1 MALMKR
7 FAIISAAVLFC
18 LAGTIAPACAQ
29 PDQQGTKQTKL
40 EAQAKPEQ
48 RKGNKQAK
56 SEAQRQERA
65 QRQEKQQQDGAQQQ
79 RLAEGNDLNS
89 EPAGIDPPSVGY
101 QELRKALL
109 RYTRLAREDT
119 GEKLPMPTDVG
130 YPGPPYPG
138 YIRLTQLLRLLGDLP
153 DDYSAAA
160 ASSQAFDPALLQ
172 AVGHFQERHGL
183 SATRY
188 LDAETIEQLNIPLSY
203 RVEQIRL
210 ALERYR
216 RLRNDS
222 PQATIVVNI
231 PALRLYAFN
240 KEGRV
245 VLTMKVDV
253 GDDFKGSRTPVLED
267 SMEYLVF
274 RPYWDVP
281 LSIQRKDYVPF
292 VAQHPGYL
300 AQHHFDF
307 KTSTGERVAQG
318 EVTKEVLDELR
329 AGTLRLR
336 QRPGSDNP
344 MGMVKF
350 VFPNRYHVYLHDIPE
365 RDFDFVLPQRAV
377 SHGCVHVE
385 KPAEL
390 AAWVLRNQPGWTL
403 ERVQQAMHSGQNNV
417 TVKLSKPLPVLIVY
431 STVSAGEDGDIHF
444 YDDIYGYDAD
454 LLQVLAQGR
463 STSEEKLK

>member
-1 MALMKR
+1 MALMQR
-7 FAIISAAVLFC
+7 LGVISAAVLFY
-18 LAGTIAPACAQ
+18 LAGIPAAACAQ

-40 EAQAKPEQ
+40 EAHAKPEQ
-48 RKGNKQAK
+48 RKGNRQGK
-56 SEAQRQERA
+56 SGAQRQERA

-89 EPAGIDPPSVGY
+89 GLAGVDPPSVGD
-101 QELRKALL
+101 QELRKALF

-119 GEKLPMPTDVG
+119 GEKLPMPTGVG

-160 ASSQAFDPALLQ
+160 ASAQAYDAVLLQ

-210 ALERYR
+210 ALEGYR

-222 PQATIVVNI
+222 PQPTIVVNI
-231 PALRLYAFN
+231 PALRLYALN
-240 KEGRV
+240 KEGKV
-245 VLTMKVDV
+245 VLTMRVDV

-281 LSIQRKDYVPF
+281 LSIQRKDFVPF

-300 AQHHFDF
+300 AEHHFDF

-350 VFPNRYHVYLHDIPE
+350 VFPNRYNVYLHDIPE
-365 RDFDFVLPQRAV
+365 RDFDFVLPQRTV

-390 AAWVLRNQPGWTL
+390 AAWVLRDQPGWTL

-417 TVKLSKPLPVLIVY
+417 AVKLAKPLPVLIVY

-454 LLQVLAQGR
+454 RLQVLAQGQ
-463 STSEEKLK
+463 SLAEEKLK

>member
-1 MALMKR
+1 MQR
-7 FAIISAAVLFC
+7 FGVISAAVLFC
-18 LAGTIAPACAQ
+18 LVGITAPAHAQ
-29 PDQQGTKQTKL
+29 QDQQDTKRTKH
-40 EAQAKPEQ
+40 EAQAKPEK
-48 RKGNKQAK
+48 RTGSKQAK
-56 SEAQRQERA
+56 AEQQRQQHAR
-65 QRQEKQQQDGAQQQ
+65 QQQEKQQQDGAQQQ
-79 RLAEGNDLNS
+79 RLAEGNDLKS
-89 EPAGIDPPSVGY
+89 ELAGMDPPSVGY
-101 QELRKALL
+101 RELRKALL
-109 RYTRLAREDT
+109 RYTRLAREDN

-138 YIRLTQLLRLLGDLP
+138 FIRLTQLLRLLGDLP

-160 ASSQAFDPALLQ
+160 ASSQAYDPVLLQ

-183 SATRY
+183 AATRY

-216 RLRNDS
+216 WQRNDS
-222 PQATIVVNI
+222 PQPTIVVNI

-240 KEGRV
+240 KEGKV
-245 VLTMKVDV
+245 VLTMRVDV
-253 GDDFKGSRTPVLED
+253 GDDLKDSRTPVLED

-281 LSIQRKDYVPF
+281 LSIQRKDFVPF

-300 AQHHFDF
+300 AEHHFDF
-307 KTSTGERVAQG
+307 TTSTGERVARG
-318 EVTKEVLDELR
+318 EVTKKVLDELR
-329 AGTLRLR
+329 AGRLRLR

-350 VFPNRYHVYLHDIPE
+350 IFPNRYNVYLHDIPE

-403 ERVQQAMHSGQNNV
+403 ERVQEAMHNGQNNV

-431 STVSAGEDGDIHF
+431 STVSAGEHGDIHF
-444 YDDIYGYDAD
+444 YDDIYGYDAGR
-454 LLQVLAQGR
+454 LQVLAQGR
-463 STSEEKLK
+463 SLSEEKLK